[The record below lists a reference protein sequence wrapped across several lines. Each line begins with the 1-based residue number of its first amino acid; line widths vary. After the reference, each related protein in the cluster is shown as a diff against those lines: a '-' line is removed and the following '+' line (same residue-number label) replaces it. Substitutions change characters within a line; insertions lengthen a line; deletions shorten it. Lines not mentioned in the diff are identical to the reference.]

1 MSKGYW
7 IVRADVSDAARF
19 SEYATR
25 TAEVIKLYGGE
36 FLARAGRCELV
47 EGSTRARNT
56 LIQFPSYADA
66 LNCWRSREY
75 ADAKAHREGA
85 AQLDVVVIE
94 CI

>member
-47 EGSTRARNT
+47 EGSARARNT

-66 LNCWRSREY
+66 LNCWQSQEY
-75 ADAKAHREGA
+75 ADAKTFREGA

-94 CI
+94 GI